1 MRGNSIHFGLKLFG
15 KIVTFKRITKFK
27 QKRFFYTKY
36 GITVSVCSINR
47 IGQSKQYILRILKFY
62 RFHI

>member
-1 MRGNSIHFGLKLFG
+1 MLENSIHFGLKLFR
-15 KIVTFKRITKFK
+15 KTVTFKRITKFK

-47 IGQSKQYILRILKFY
+47 IGQSKQYILCTVK
-62 RFHI
+62 